1 MLVCTKACFIWQY
14 PSTQLPA
21 LHARVFDVLLCQVGG
36 EGQQKVPVRITTQH
50 NVKFGEVI
58 KIVGGGP
65 DLGDWNP
72 EAGPR
77 ELLYKQQAPVLHK
90 FRHGCTKAS

>member
-1 MLVCTKACFIWQY
+1 M
-14 PSTQLPA
+14 
-21 LHARVFDVLLCQVGG
+21 
-36 EGQQKVPVRITTQH
+36 RITTQH
-50 NVKFGEVI
+50 KVKFGEVI

-77 ELLYKQQAPVLHK
+77 ELLLKQQAPVLHSAH
-90 FRHGCTKAS
+90 HGCTKAF